1 VKRDIKCAQFYVQN
15 RTVNT
20 RFACLFKLNI
30 SMSKKLFIGNLDWNT
45 SEDELKTTF
54 AKFGDVE
61 EAIIIKDYAGR
72 SKGFGF
78 VTFTDDAAADK
89 ATAELNGAELG
100 SRKINVSEAR
110 PPKERD

>member
-1 VKRDIKCAQFYVQN
+1 
-15 RTVNT
+15 
-20 RFACLFKLNI
+20 
-30 SMSKKLFIGNLDWNT
+30 MSKKLFIGNLDWNT
-45 SEDELKTTF
+45 SEDELNSAF

-61 EAIIIKDYAGR
+61 EAIIIKDHAGR

-78 VTFTDDAAADK
+78 VTYSDDAAADN
-89 ATAELNGAELG
+89 AISELNGSELG